1 MTTIETAIA
10 AIIASTAERSDAR
23 VRGTGQIVILS
34 AVLSG
39 AVSLYLLT
47 LLAGERG
54 IALPE
59 LRTKILAP
67 MVRRGFIRVNRDE
80 SVTATAALAAHAD
93 PFGAWMT
100 GEKLTSGRAQSI
112 TAAQLRPGDVIDT
125 GARMIAVRELRPSI
139 SGLIYAGPLSLGRT
153 DRVRV
158 YRAA

>member
-1 MTTIETAIA
+1 MSIETAIA
-10 AIIASTAERSDAR
+10 TIIASTTERSDAR

-54 IALPE
+54 IALDE
-59 LRTKILAP
+59 LRSKILAP
-67 MVRRGFIRVNRDE
+67 MVRRGFVRVNRDE
-80 SVTATAALAAHAD
+80 SVVATPALAAHAD
-93 PFGAWMT
+93 PFGAWMA
-100 GEKLTSGRAQSI
+100 GDKLVSGRAKSI
-112 TAAQLRPGDVIDT
+112 TAEQLRPGDVIDT
-125 GARMIAVRELRPSI
+125 GARMIAVHEVRPSF

-153 DRVRV
+153 DRIRV

>member
-1 MTTIETAIA
+1 MNIETAIA
-10 AIIASTAERSDAR
+10 AIIASTTERSDER
-23 VRGTGQIVILS
+23 VRGTGQVVIIS
-34 AVLSG
+34 AVLAG

-80 SVTATAALAAHAD
+80 SITATAALAAHAD
-93 PFGAWMT
+93 PFGAWMA
-100 GEKLTSGRAQSI
+100 GEKLTSGRSVSI
-112 TAAQLRPGDVIDT
+112 TAAQLRAGDVVDL
-125 GARMIAVRELRPSI
+125 GARMVVVREVRPTVG
-139 SGLIYAGPLSLGRT
+139 GLIYAGPLPLGRT